1 MGFIKGS
8 LLVFVSIILLIVLL
22 LGSTFL
28 VLSSSLKYKNVQ
40 KEMAPILENF
50 TNDKLNILE
59 GNFNLIE
66 RMEDAQKFMEEHCQ
80 NESSYI
86 FAEGD
91 YTFVIPCD
99 ILNETGGGTSAMVS
113 QGIENIIE
121 QIYYDNYNCKFW
133 NCFKVTKLPFFLIS
147 EKAKNYWQ
155 DKFYLT
161 LIIFGILVVLILF
174 LTKHKQNT
182 PIIIGSLLVISSF
195 PLLKLE
201 KIIGS
206 IAGDPYLLFI
216 GIFFN
221 KIGSV
226 FWIVFIM
233 GLIFILAGIA
243 LKLLSLDF
251 IKEIFSRKSIQ
262 KPSKKNKGKNNKNI
276 KK

>member
-1 MGFIKGS
+1 M
-8 LLVFVSIILLIVLL
+8 IL
-22 LGSTFL
+22 
-28 VLSSSLKYKNVQ
+28 Y
-40 KEMAPILENF
+40 
-50 TNDKLNILE
+50 
-59 GNFNLIE
+59 
-66 RMEDAQKFMEEHCQ
+66 

-99 ILNETGGGTSAMVS
+99 ILNETEESTSAMVS

-155 DKFYLT
+155 EKFYFT
-161 LIIFGILVVLILF
+161 LIIFGILAVLILF

-182 PIIIGSLLVISSF
+182 PIIVGSLLVISSL

-206 IAGDPYLLFI
+206 IAGDSYLLFI

-226 FWIVFIM
+226 FWIVFIV

-262 KPSKKNKGKNNKNI
+262 KPSKKNRGKNNKNI